1 MKLRFK
7 DYFLNPFVLLLTL
20 WGIINLVQA
29 RYTPLNNDEAYY
41 WMYSKYLAW
50 GYYDHPPMI
59 ALMIKIG
66 YSLFQNELGLRLV
79 AVLSQLVTLYIIWML
94 TDKEKRSNKGSVMFF
109 YMMVVLLPVSNIYG
123 FIATPDAPLILFTAV
138 FLLVYKRF
146 LAEETWQNTIFLGLS
161 MAALMY
167 SKYHGGLLIIL
178 IIISNPGL
186 LRSIRFY
193 LAAFVGVII
202 FSPHLYWQ
210 YSNGFPS
217 LKYHLVERVSSFNP
231 QHVPDYLLSQF
242 SFNNPFILVILIWI
256 MLKVISANLFDKA
269 LKYIFAGFLV
279 FFFISS
285 FRYRVE
291 PQWTALICIPVI
303 IIMFNNMEFKPWLKN
318 YFKWVTIIIFPLFVV
333 ARLACAVDFIPV
345 SFFKNE
351 FHKKIQ
357 WSKDISAL
365 AGNRPVV
372 FTNSYQRPAVY
383 TFYTGKFAHTLD
395 NWVYRKNQYDL
406 WDFEEKVHGK
416 EILYVPHF
424 FSDYIRTNLTK
435 KILTNGDSIFVRI
448 YKDFQSLQRECVI
461 LNTGNYT
468 FSRTDTNKIHLE
480 IFNPYPYRINFRHEE
495 LPVVFQVAFMKN
507 GNMEVKKNLELP
519 GNVSGMNV
527 GDTLSVDCKFTL
539 EDLPAGVYKVGICTE
554 TGLLY
559 DTFNSRFKEARVTE

>member
-1 MKLRFK
+1 
-7 DYFLNPFVLLLTL
+7 
-20 WGIINLVQA
+20 
-29 RYTPLNNDEAYY
+29 
-41 WMYSKYLAW
+41 
-50 GYYDHPPMI
+50 
-59 ALMIKIG
+59 
-66 YSLFQNELGLRLV
+66 
-79 AVLSQLVTLYIIWML
+79 ML
-94 TDKEKRSNKGSVMFF
+94 
-109 YMMVVLLPVSNIYG
+109 VVLLPVSNIYG

-138 FLLVYKRF
+138 FLLVYRRF
-146 LAEETWQNTIFLGLS
+146 LDEETWQNTIFLGLS

-167 SKYHGGLLIIL
+167 SKYHSGLLIIL
-178 IIISNPGL
+178 VIISNPRL

-193 LAAFVGVII
+193 LSSFLGFVI

-217 LKYHLVERVSSFNP
+217 FKYHLIERVSAFNP
-231 QHVPDYLLSQF
+231 QHIPDYLLSQF
-242 SFNNPFILVILIWI
+242 SFHNPFILVIIIWI
-256 MLKVISANLFDKA
+256 MVKVKSANLFDKA
-269 LKYIFAGFLV
+269 LKFIFAGFLV

-291 PQWTALICIPVI
+291 PQWTALICIPII
-303 IIMFNNMEFKPWLKN
+303 IIMFNNMEFKSWMKS
-318 YFKWVTIIIFPLFVV
+318 YFKWVTIIIFPLFMII
-333 ARLACAVDFIPV
+333 RLACAVDFLPV

-357 WSKDISAL
+357 WSEDISAL
-365 AGNRPVV
+365 AGSRPVV

-383 TFYTGKFAHTLD
+383 TFYSGKFAHTLN

-406 WDFEEKVHGK
+406 WDFEEQVHGK

-424 FSDYIRTNLTK
+424 INDYYKAHLTE
-435 KILTNGDSIFVRI
+435 KILTDGDSIFVRI

-461 LNTGNYT
+461 LSAANYT
-468 FSRTDTNKIHLE
+468 FSRTDTNSIHLK

-495 LPVVFQVAFMKN
+495 LPVIFQVAFMKK

-519 GNVSGMNV
+519 GNISGMNV

-559 DTFNSRFKEARVTE
+559 DTFNSRFKDASVNE